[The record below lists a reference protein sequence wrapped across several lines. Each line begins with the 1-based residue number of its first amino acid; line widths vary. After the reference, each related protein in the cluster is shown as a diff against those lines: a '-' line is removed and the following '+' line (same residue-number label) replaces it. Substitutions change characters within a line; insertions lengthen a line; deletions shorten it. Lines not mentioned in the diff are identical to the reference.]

1 MTDIFN
7 RFDLNYDIV
16 KSFKPITYILKM
28 SLLPIPTLHK
38 PYNNYI
44 EGQSYE
50 DDESKSYGNIRYIVE
65 YKSVVL
71 GDVISSD
78 GSFKIENLPNDK
90 VNVIVIDSSNKYTSK
105 FVSVDTQIDPIKH
118 LQINL
123 LYQSSST
130 ALIRVDFSGDPTKL
144 EVSST
149 NSLITKESDNLYKLT
164 DVIGDFQ
171 IIVKDYV
178 DGTPIVKEK
187 LYKFKGIS

>member
-1 MTDIFN
+1 MEYDVFKSFN
-7 RFDLNYDIV
+7 RVIKTTDFIV
-16 KSFKPITYILKM
+16 
-28 SLLPIPTLHK
+28 PTLHK

-50 DDESKSYGNIRYIVE
+50 DDEKKMYGNIRYIVE
-65 YKSVVL
+65 YKGVVL
-71 GDVISSD
+71 SDVISSD

-90 VNVIVIDSSNKYTSK
+90 VNVTVIDSSNKYTSK
-105 FVSVDTQIDPIKH
+105 VVSVDTQTDPTKH

-123 LYQSSST
+123 LYQSSNT
-130 ALIRVDFSGDPTKL
+130 ALIRIDFSGDPTKL

-149 NSLITKESDNLYKLT
+149 NSLITKEFDNLYKLT

>member
-7 RFDLNYDIV
+7 KFDVSYPVI
-16 KSFKPITYILKM
+16 KSFKRVIRTAKFIT
-28 SLLPIPTLHK
+28 PTLHK

-50 DDESKSYGNIRYIVE
+50 DDDKKSYGNIRYIVE

-149 NSLITKESDNLYKLT
+149 NSLIAKESDTLYKLT

-178 DGTPIVKEK
+178 GGTPITKEK
-187 LYKFKGIS
+187 LYKFKGNT